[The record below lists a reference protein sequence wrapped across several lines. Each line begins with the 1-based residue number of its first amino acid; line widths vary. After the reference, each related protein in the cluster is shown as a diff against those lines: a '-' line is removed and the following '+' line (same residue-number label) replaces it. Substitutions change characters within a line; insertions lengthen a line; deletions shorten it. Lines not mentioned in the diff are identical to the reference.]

1 MKSNSL
7 LKHKRLMCTTTNT
20 RIPHLFTLLN
30 QCSNIKHIHQT
41 HAFII
46 FTGLDHDNLILTRF
60 IDSCSSLR
68 FSDYAFSVFT
78 HHKPPPDIHLYNT
91 MIKALSDSPSKAITL
106 FNNIQATGLRPNNYS
121 FPFALKAVVKLS
133 AIEMGRQIHC
143 QTIQTGLDLDLH
155 VLTALIRMYASC
167 ARISDARKLFDGLRN
182 RIKHVTLW
190 NAMVAAYAKVGD
202 LNNALALFESMTE
215 RNVISWTA
223 LISGYA
229 QMDLPNEAITIFRKM
244 QLQNVKPDE
253 IAMLAA
259 LSACSRLGA
268 LELGVWIHNY
278 INKHGLYT
286 TVPLNNALI
295 DMYAKSGKIGK
306 ALLVFENMKIKSVVT
321 WTTMIAGLALH
332 GLGREALDMFSRME
346 KARMKPNEITFIAI
360 LSACSHVGLVELGRY
375 YFNIMKS
382 RYEIEPR
389 IEHYGCMIDLLS
401 RAGYLQE
408 AQQLLMKMP
417 CEANAAIWGSLLA
430 ASNIYGDADLG
441 ECAMHHL
448 IKLEPN
454 NSGNYAILSNIYA
467 SLGRWKESGML
478 RKVMNDTGIKKM
490 PGCSYVEVSNRVHE
504 FIAGDMSHLDF
515 DRIHQLQCKMIEQL
529 KVAEHVQNGH
539 FELFEF
545 DER

>member
-1 MKSNSL
+1 MRMKSNSL
-7 LKHKRLMCTTTNT
+7 FSSILKHKRLMCTTNT
-20 RIPHLFTLLN
+20 RIPHLFTLIN

-41 HAFII
+41 HGFIL

-60 IDSCSSLR
+60 IDSCSSLG

-121 FPFALKAVVKLS
+121 FPLALKAVVKFS

-202 LNNALALFESMTE
+202 LNNALALFECMTE

-259 LSACSRLGA
+259 LSACAQLGA

-295 DMYAKSGKIGK
+295 DM
-306 ALLVFENMKIKSVVT
+306 
-321 WTTMIAGLALH
+321 
-332 GLGREALDMFSRME
+332 
-346 KARMKPNEITFIAI
+346 
-360 LSACSHVGLVELGRY
+360 
-375 YFNIMKS
+375 
-382 RYEIEPR
+382 
-389 IEHYGCMIDLLS
+389 
-401 RAGYLQE
+401 
-408 AQQLLMKMP
+408 
-417 CEANAAIWGSLLA
+417 
-430 ASNIYGDADLG
+430 
-441 ECAMHHL
+441 
-448 IKLEPN
+448 
-454 NSGNYAILSNIYA
+454 
-467 SLGRWKESGML
+467 WKESGML
-478 RKVMNDTGIKKM
+478 RKVMKDTGIKKM
-490 PGCSYVEVSNRVHE
+490 PGCSYIEVNNRVHE
-504 FIAGDMSHLDF
+504 FIAGDTSHLDF
-515 DRIHQLQCKMIEQL
+515 DRTYQLQCKMIEQL
-529 KVAEHVQNGH
+529 KVAEHVQNEH

-545 DER
+545 EER

>member
-1 MKSNSL
+1 MESNSL
-7 LKHKRLMCTTTNT
+7 FSSILKPKRLT
-20 RIPHLFTLLN
+20 RIPHLFTLLK
-30 QCSNIKHIHQT
+30 QCSNIIHIQQT
-41 HAFII
+41 HGLII
-46 FTGLDHDNLILTRF
+46 CTGLDHDNLIVTRF
-60 IDSCSSLR
+60 IDSCSSLG

-78 HHKPPPDIHLYNT
+78 HHKPRPDIHLYNT
-91 MIKALSDSPSKAITL
+91 MIKALSDSPSKAISL
-106 FNNIQATGLRPNNYS
+106 FNNIQASGLRPNNYS
-121 FPFALKAVVKLS
+121 FPFVLKAVVKLS
-133 AIEMGRQIHC
+133 AIEMGIQIHC
-143 QTIQTGLDLDLH
+143 QTIQTGLDLDVHL
-155 VLTALIRMYASC
+155 LTALIRMYASC
-167 ARISDARKLFDGLRN
+167 ACISDARKLFDGLCN

-202 LNNALALFESMTE
+202 LNNALALFECMTE

-229 QMDLPNEAITIFRKM
+229 QLDLPNEAITIFRKM

-259 LSACSRLGA
+259 LSACAQLGA

-408 AQQLLMKMP
+408 AQQLLIKMP
-417 CEANAAIWGSLLA
+417 FEANAAIWGSLLA

-454 NSGNYAILSNIYA
+454 NSGNYAILSNSYA

-478 RKVMNDTGIKKM
+478 RKVMKDTGIKKM

-504 FIAGDMSHLDF
+504 FIAGDMSHHDF
-515 DRIHQLQCKMIEQL
+515 DRIYQLQCKMIEQL
-529 KVAEHVQNGH
+529 KVAEHVQNEH